1 MGAPDEALARF
12 RQPGGLRGLLG
23 PRLIPRRL
31 ISTGRAWRLGVLLID
46 ASGRLYSTGEVTRAI
61 EPLRGVANKS
71 PDAELRRDNRRL
83 AVRSGFAIGEVVNF
97 GYELVEFGA
106 SGALA
111 GGAGAGDA
119 DAGGAPASG
128 AVAGDTAARTHAGP
142 LSLRAGVIMV
152 RWSVADADVM
162 SLSDYFA
169 DRIALLR
176 GG

>member
-83 AVRSGFAIGEVVNF
+83 AVRSGFPIGEVVNF

-119 DAGGAPASG
+119 LAGGAD
-128 AVAGDTAARTHAGP
+128 AGDAAARTHAGP